1 MAKPYTLGRSSST
14 GWWAWGCKDGD
25 GAGSSPSKSEARAQ
39 ARAACSG
46 EGIITPPD
54 VDVVAYRGYLSHFTI
69 EDLDGK
75 RNTFSTEEIS
85 QAEFSFFF
93 GMPCAN
99 DEKVEDSRKLITI
112 LKIWGLYR
120 GGYNVETIMKLHYLT
135 PDDVKKLI
143 TRRYYG
149 GTIIVEDDGTI
160 TWKLP

>member
-46 EGIITPPD
+46 EGIITPPDVD

-112 LKIWGLYR
+112 LKIWGL
-120 GGYNVETIMKLHYLT
+120 L
-135 PDDVKKLI
+135 
-143 TRRYYG
+143 
-149 GTIIVEDDGTI
+149 
-160 TWKLP
+160 